1 MLKNKIV
8 IILFSV
14 CVIFYSGC
22 QTKQNYVHDAE
33 IQKRRAEEAKTID
46 AMKKIII
53 KPSAV
58 PETEV
63 GRIKSEK

>member
-1 MLKNKIV
+1 
-8 IILFSV
+8 
-14 CVIFYSGC
+14 
-22 QTKQNYVHDAE
+22 VHDAE